1 MRLMCTPVLALLLM
15 ATGFGSS
22 WGKGMLEKL
31 KKIRGYSD
39 VDLETGK
46 EGGESQCL

>member
-1 MRLMCTPVLALLLM
+1 MRLMCTPVVALLLM

-46 EGGESQCL
+46 EGGES